1 MDAAPAPNRRDR
13 GFRIGPPDEA
23 KQLPGQTIRQPVKRL
38 GCWELGGQTGRD
50 NLEETL
56 HVREVLETVLAEITE
71 GHPFSRSRSDQ
82 SAGRVGEEDLPAVT
96 SSANPSRSVH
106 VDAFVSG
113 FKAPFAGMKPHSD
126 LDRCIIGPRMRLQ
139 GLLRRH
145 RRGHSFLCAQEHRE
159 ECVPLAV
166 YFLTPVFLN
175 GGTE

>member
-1 MDAAPAPNRRDR
+1 M
-13 GFRIGPPDEA
+13 
-23 KQLPGQTIRQPVKRL
+23 K
-38 GCWELGGQTGRD
+38 ELGGQPSRE

-56 HVREVLETVLAEITE
+56 HVREVLKTVLAEIAE

-82 SAGRVGEEDLPAVT
+82 SAGRVGEEDLSAVT
-96 SSANPSRSVH
+96 SSAYPSRSVH

-113 FKAPFAGMKPHSD
+113 FKARLAGMKPHSD
-126 LDRCIIGPRMRLQ
+126 LDRCLIGPRMPLQ
-139 GLLRRH
+139 GLLCAH
-145 RRGHSFLCAQEHRE
+145 RRGHSFLCAQEHSE